1 MHRENMT
8 RYEMVEQL
16 GQTIVRDSFRAIARH
31 VDRSAQPGPPFVFCN
46 PLAWPFTGVVE
57 VSLLFDWGDPLAE
70 DFRLVDAAGRAVP
83 CQVLS
88 RAEYFDM
95 EVLKGNRKQEVRA
108 AVRVDDLPA
117 CGYRVYYALAVVPA
131 LPGPTL
137 AATEEAEDPV
147 LLLSNGMQNRY
158 LTLTITSAGTLD
170 VEDRQTGRFYRNL
183 CYLLDDED
191 AGDEYDY
198 SPAAAGETV
207 TSLDPDAYDTAG
219 ASCSLVHAGPLQVTW
234 QVKTLLRLP
243 VGLLEDRSARC
254 RGAGGMSRQP
264 HDHLAARQP
273 NDRTACRGGEQR
285 ARSSP
290 PHRLPD
296 GACRR

>member
-1 MHRENMT
+1 MW
-8 RYEMVEQL
+8 
-16 GQTIVRDSFRAIARH
+16 
-31 VDRSAQPGPPFVFCN
+31 RS
-46 PLAWPFTGVVE
+46 
-57 VSLLFDWGDPLAE
+57 SLLFDRDDPLAE

-117 CGYRVYYALAVVPA
+117 CGYRVYYALPA
-131 LPGPTL
+131 LSGPTS
-137 AATEEAEDPV
+137 AADEEVEAPVV
-147 LLLSNGMQNRY
+147 LLPNGMRNRY

-170 VEDRQTGRFYRNL
+170 VEDRQTGRLYRNL

-198 SPAAAGETV
+198 SPAAHGETV
-207 TSLDPDAYDTAG
+207 TSLDPDACDTAG
-219 ASCSLVHAGPLQVTW
+219 ALCSLVHAGPLQVTW
-234 QVKTLLRLP
+234 QVKKLLRLP
-243 VGLLEDRSARC
+243 VGLLEDRSARSG
-254 RGAGGMSRQP
+254 GAGGMSRQP

-273 NDRTACRGGEQR
+273 NDRTECRGGEQR
-285 ARSSP
+285 TRSSP

-296 GACRR
+296 GA